1 MPSTASYIVY
11 NKPIILSSTLIVSSS
26 GKGGHQV
33 LSLLLIVPNIV
44 VWPLSRG
51 SLSRIRATGN
61 IIKVIDMKNK
71 LVKAYRRR
79 EVLVRC

>member
-1 MPSTASYIVY
+1 M
-11 NKPIILSSTLIVSSS
+11 
-26 GKGGHQV
+26 